1 MDNFIDFL
9 IIKAE
14 IEYESGFRGEATWK
28 YDKTCGSISIDDCV
42 HEVDCHINRGN
53 KRKVIGPIQ
62 ILIDY
67 EKYVEKEKEI
77 YAERAVK
84 MAIK

>member
-1 MDNFIDFL
+1 MDNFIDYL
-9 IIKAE
+9 IVKAE
-14 IEYESGFRGEATWK
+14 IEYQDGFRGEATWK
-28 YDKTCGSISIDDCV
+28 FDKTYESISVDDCI
-42 HEVDCHINRGN
+42 HEVAYRINIGN

-67 EKYVEKEKEI
+67 EKYLEREKEI

-84 MAIK
+84 MALK